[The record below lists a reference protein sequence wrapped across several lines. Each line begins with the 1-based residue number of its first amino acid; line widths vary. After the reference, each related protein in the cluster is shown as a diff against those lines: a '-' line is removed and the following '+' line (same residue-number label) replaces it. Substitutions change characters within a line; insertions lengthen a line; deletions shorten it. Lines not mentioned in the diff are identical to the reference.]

1 MSTELQNIIL
11 AKDKDIQGLLFAYF
25 VQQIFRVHPEEH
37 IGAIMAY
44 GSTLNAVTTT
54 NSSTPDFYV
63 LVDDYDLFYSK
74 KSDRFLNR
82 HLPPNIYHI
91 HSPQGSCKY
100 CVISLN
106 HLEKEVGPKTKDVY
120 HLGRFS
126 KRMGIVWARNPEIE
140 NRITHIQKTAI
151 ISVAKKVLQSLDE
164 NFTLDDFI
172 RRCLFLSYQGD
183 VRVEAMDKVEKIM
196 LSEKTYYDTIFQLA
210 LDDLN
215 MKKNELGFYQ
225 VSKSGFSKKLDRIRF
240 SSFIRRSRTRAR
252 LRWPKNIFTVDQWI
266 DYIIAKIERTQGIK
280 IELTPF
286 EKKFWYIFGWKH
298 FFRLS
303 RKKLIK

>member
-151 ISVAKKVLQSLDE
+151 ISVAKK
-164 NFTLDDFI
+164 
-172 RRCLFLSYQGD
+172 
-183 VRVEAMDKVEKIM
+183 
-196 LSEKTYYDTIFQLA
+196 
-210 LDDLN
+210 
-215 MKKNELGFYQ
+215 
-225 VSKSGFSKKLDRIRF
+225 
-240 SSFIRRSRTRAR
+240 SSSIPR
-252 LRWPKNIFTVDQWI
+252 
-266 DYIIAKIERTQGIK
+266 
-280 IELTPF
+280 
-286 EKKFWYIFGWKH
+286 
-298 FFRLS
+298 
-303 RKKLIK
+303 